1 MQKWYTIEIS
11 NHFLFEGKDIHNRK
25 STKIL
30 PFTLDVIHMNL
41 EIQIIIFENL
51 LFFTQT
57 KLKNNNFME
66 WRIFPFLEKRE
77 KI

>member
-30 PFTLDVIHMNL
+30 PFTLILCQMKDVIHMNL

-51 LFFTQT
+51 LFFT
-57 KLKNNNFME
+57 
-66 WRIFPFLEKRE
+66 
-77 KI
+77 